1 VPHFEIVDIE
11 KAKSLILEMSERI
24 QEPKY
29 LASLAQLNED
39 MKELIH
45 GMILT
50 AIFTGLIEDKPERL
64 EEIRSKLV
72 VALNTGF
79 IWGKES
85 R

>member
-1 VPHFEIVDIE
+1 MPHFEIVDIE